1 MNTPKHV
8 AAVSLLA
15 ALVSSPVA
23 FGVTTAT
30 TVSTACPPAVA
41 GVPAKAACTVAVTP
55 APAPAPVVTPPV
67 VTAPVVAAPA
77 VTPAAPAK
85 TSANR
90 RHAEE
95 DENGDANKDHEG
107 RMVLSATLSGNTLT
121 VSSIS
126 HGRLKI
132 GSQVTGKGIPPG
144 TRISEFGTGEGGV
157 GTYTVSTSN
166 D

>member
-1 MNTPKHV
+1 MNIPKHV

-15 ALVSSPVA
+15 AITSSPVA
-23 FGVTTAT
+23 FGVTTAPAVT
-30 TVSTACPPAVA
+30 AACPPAVA
-41 GVPAKAACTVAVTP
+41 GAKAACTVT

-67 VTAPVVAAPA
+67 VPAPVVAVPA

-85 TSANR
+85 ASTNR

-95 DENGDANKDHEG
+95 DEGGDVNKDHEG

-121 VSSIS
+121 VTSIS

-132 GSQVTGKGIPPG
+132 GSQVSGKGIPPN

>member
-1 MNTPKHV
+1 MNIPKHV

-15 ALVSSPVA
+15 AITSSPVA
-23 FGVTTAT
+23 FGVTTAPAVT
-30 TVSTACPPAVA
+30 AACPPAVA
-41 GVPAKAACTVAVTP
+41 GVPAKAACTVA

-107 RMVLSATLSGNTLT
+107 RMVLSATLSGDTLT
-121 VSSIS
+121 VTSIS

-132 GSQVTGKGIPPG
+132 GSQVSGKGIPPN